1 MTGRGLAIIARWKA
15 HRPEEVLV
23 VNRERLEAVLE
34 ARRSL
39 PPEERIARKLEG
51 MGYEV
56 TYGFDADLGDYAV
69 ARVEG
74 KVVAQANRAPS
85 MLDALKMLAGELG
98 VVV

>member
-15 HRPEEVLV
+15 RRPEEVMRID
-23 VNRERLEAVLE
+23 RERLEAVLE

-39 PPEERIARKLEG
+39 PPEERIALRLRG
-51 MGYEV
+51 LGYEV

-74 KVVAQANRAPS
+74 KVVAQVNRAPS
-85 MLDALKMLAGELG
+85 MLDALKMLVGELG
-98 VVV
+98 VEV